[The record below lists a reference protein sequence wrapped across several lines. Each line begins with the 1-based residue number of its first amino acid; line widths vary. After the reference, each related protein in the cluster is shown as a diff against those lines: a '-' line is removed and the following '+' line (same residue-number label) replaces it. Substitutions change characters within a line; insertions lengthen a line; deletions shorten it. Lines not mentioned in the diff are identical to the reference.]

1 MGGKNPTSMW
11 NLLLNNPWIKKETIR
26 ENEEMKL
33 NVHLIK
39 LSKMKLNVTV
49 QRELAHPL
57 SPSDIRQKERGQ
69 SKPLPRA
76 GGVGVHSGDL
86 LPLAKTAPC
95 FPDPSLIQSKAS
107 ATGDGLETVPSPRS
121 RQHVAASGG
130 GLEMCSHPRTPA
142 NKRLHKAETGCHERA
157 GERAELLWEHHR

>member
-33 NVHLIK
+33 NVHFIK

-69 SKPLPRA
+69 SKPAAQGWWCGCAQWRSAAAGEDSPLLPRSFT
-76 GGVGVHSGDL
+76 HTKQSICHWRWTRNCPIPSFQTTCSGQWRGTGNVL
-86 LPLAKTAPC
+86 TSKNPC
-95 FPDPSLIQSKAS
+95 
-107 ATGDGLETVPSPRS
+107 
-121 RQHVAASGG
+121 
-130 GLEMCSHPRTPA
+130 
-142 NKRLHKAETGCHERA
+142 
-157 GERAELLWEHHR
+157 